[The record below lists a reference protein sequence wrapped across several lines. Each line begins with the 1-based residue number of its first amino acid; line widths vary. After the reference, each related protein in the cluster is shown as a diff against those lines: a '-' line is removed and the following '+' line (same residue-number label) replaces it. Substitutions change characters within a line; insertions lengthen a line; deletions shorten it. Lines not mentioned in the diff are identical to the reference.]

1 MIMDLTIMISMKDM
15 MLKLYNTKSTY
26 EVKWYQSK
34 FGLLFFLV
42 IKINLKKVVDNTN

>member
-15 MLKLYNTKSTY
+15 MLRLYNTKSTY

-34 FGLLFFLV
+34 FILLFLNNKNNFE
-42 IKINLKKVVDNTN
+42 KVVDNTN